1 MITRFSEEKE
11 KISNKLNALLAQI
24 EKIKHE
30 TGIDLKELKEKV
42 ERAIV
47 NIEKEKFSIAL
58 FGAFSDG
65 KSTILSAL
73 IKSLDIKISVEPTTD
88 QIKEYRYKDFF
99 IVDTP
104 GLFSEVLLHEERTKK
119 YISEANVIIYT
130 VDAVNPLKES
140 HYKTLRW
147 LLKDLNKIDSTIFV
161 INKMDEVADLE
172 DEEDFKE
179 NCEIKKEVVRD
190 VLKQVVGV
198 ENFKRI
204 VCVSADPYGL
214 GLKEWFQKEEEY
226 KKLSRLPLLEEL
238 LNEFI
243 EKKKEDLII
252 KSGLSVIN
260 DMVMKI
266 NQQLLFLKKNLKT
279 RLEVVKNQIEEIENR
294 LETMKESIHRSYIN
308 IKEDLLAL
316 REDIIQEI
324 QTAVDMRNLQE
335 IWLKR
340 LGKDG
345 YILEEKIN
353 LIVEKHTEPLFQN
366 VEVIIKGLEKSLTFH
381 EEFLIPEEEV
391 SLIKNIIKSIGVPSA
406 EVIRNDI
413 LKFRDLLKLPIKFKP
428 WGALKLAKFIKK
440 LPIITEILDF
450 VGKLIGAHIF
460 QKKKEK
466 TIKAVEEI
474 FENIFKELS
483 KENYLNYY
491 FPNIG
496 KMEEALKKLKIA
508 EEQINTAIG
517 KIDQILKL
525 LSNIGEDDTPRAIS
539 ESYEKL
545 INM

>member
-1 MITRFSEEKE
+1 MITRFLEEKE

-30 TGIDLKELKEKV
+30 IGIDLKELKEKV

-65 KSTILSAL
+65 KSTILSAM

-88 QIKEYRYKDFF
+88 QIEEYRYKDFF

-140 HYKTLRW
+140 HCKTLRW

-226 KKLSRLPLLEEL
+226 KKLSKLPLLEEL

-279 RLEVVKNQIEEIENR
+279 QLEVVKNQIEEIENR

-353 LIVEKHTEPLFQN
+353 LIVEKHTEPLCQN
-366 VEVIIKGLEKSLTFH
+366 VEVMRKGLKKSLTFH
-381 EEFLIPEEEV
+381 KEFLIPEEEV
-391 SLIKNIIKSIGVPSA
+391 SLIKNIIKPIGVPPA
-406 EVIRNDI
+406 EVIRNTL

-428 WGALKLAKFIKK
+428 WGALKLARFIK
-440 LPIITEILDF
+440 
-450 VGKLIGAHIF
+450 
-460 QKKKEK
+460 
-466 TIKAVEEI
+466 
-474 FENIFKELS
+474 
-483 KENYLNYY
+483 
-491 FPNIG
+491 
-496 KMEEALKKLKIA
+496 
-508 EEQINTAIG
+508 
-517 KIDQILKL
+517 
-525 LSNIGEDDTPRAIS
+525 
-539 ESYEKL
+539 SYQ
-545 INM
+545 